1 MKKIRSV
8 QTAFLVFCSLLA
20 WGCGSARRGEPLT
33 GKAVLPGPAAQE
45 GQMVFQQ
52 HCHQCHPGGEG
63 GLGPA
68 LNNKPAPVWLM
79 KTQVRVGLGAMPG
92 FSEDQITSEELDDL
106 MAYVVALRHS
116 GGE

>member
-1 MKKIRSV
+1 MKNIRSLKAALFIGCLML
-8 QTAFLVFCSLLA
+8 AF
-20 WGCGSARRGEPLT
+20 GCGSPRRGEPLT
-33 GKAVLPGPAAQE
+33 GVAMLPGDGTQQ
-45 GQMVFQQ
+45 GRLVFQQ

-92 FSEDQITSEELDDL
+92 FGEDQITDEELDDL
-106 MAYVVALRHS
+106 MAYVMALRHS
-116 GGE
+116 GRE